1 MAVQRLFPKAQVT
14 IGPWCAAAV
23 SRCAARAASP
33 YPWHALTLHLRIENG
48 FYYDFDFDTPFTDK
62 DLKKI
67 QKEMNKIIAA
77 DLPLRREEVSREEAR
92 ARITALNEPYK
103 LEILDA
109 IKTEPITIYHVGD
122 KWWDLCAGPHVPST
136 GALVPDALELET
148 VAGAYW
154 RGDEK
159 RPQLQRIYG
168 TAWESGAQLAAY
180 KARAEAARA
189 RDHRALGKALD
200 LFSIQEDAGGGLVF
214 WHPAG
219 SRVRHAVESYWKEVH
234 IAAGYDLVYSPH
246 VAKLDLWKTSGHF
259 DFYKESMFDSI
270 DIEEEQYQ
278 LKPMNCPG
286 HVLMYKDGY
295 FSYRDF
301 PLRWA
306 ELGTV
311 YRYERSGTMHGLFRV
326 RGFTQDDAHIFCLED
341 QIADEIR
348 RVLDLTQEML
358 TTFGFSQY
366 EINLSTRP
374 EKSVGSD
381 AIWEKAEN
389 ALRAALDSK
398 GWSYKTDVG
407 GGAFYGPK
415 IDLKI
420 KDAIGRKWQ
429 CSTVQVDF
437 NLPERFG
444 MEYTDAEGARRRPI
458 MIHRALLGSLER
470 FFGILIENYAG
481 AFPLW
486 LAPVQ
491 VRLLPVSDEFADYAH
506 EAASALRKAGLRV
519 EVMGRMSIAKMIRT
533 AEKAKT
539 PLMAVVGARE
549 VESRT
554 LAVRAYGDG
563 EQGTLPLDEVVARAA
578 RLNAEK
584 RGKF

>member
-1 MAVQRLFPKAQVT
+1 MA
-14 IGPWCAAAV
+14 
-23 SRCAARAASP
+23 
-33 YPWHALTLHLRIENG
+33 
-48 FYYDFDFDTPFTDK
+48 
-62 DLKKI
+62 
-67 QKEMNKIIAA
+67 KIIRE
-77 DLPLRREEVSREEAR
+77 DLPLRREEVTRDEAR

-122 KWWDLCAGPHVPST
+122 KWWDLCAGPHVAST
-136 GALVPDALELET
+136 GALVADAVELET

-154 RGDEK
+154 RGDETK
-159 RPQLQRIYG
+159 AQLQRIYG
-168 TAWESGAQLAAY
+168 TAWESAEQLAAY
-180 KARAEAARA
+180 RARCEAAKA
-189 RDHRALGKALD
+189 RDHRVLGKALD
-200 LFSIQEDAGGGLVF
+200 LFSIQEEAGGGLVF

-219 SRVRHAVESYWKEVH
+219 ARVRHAVEAYWKDMH
-234 IAAGYDLVYSPH
+234 LARGYDLVYSPH

-259 DFYKESMFDSI
+259 GFYKDSMFDSI

-295 FSYRDF
+295 YSYRDL

-348 RVLDLTQEML
+348 AVLDLTEEML
-358 TTFGFSQY
+358 TTFGFSRY

-374 EKSVGSD
+374 EKSIGSD
-381 AIWEKAEN
+381 DIWKKSED

-398 GWSYKTDVG
+398 GWSYVTDVG

-420 KDAIGRKWQ
+420 KDALGRKWQ

-437 NLPERFG
+437 NLPERFN
-444 MEYTDAEGARRRPI
+444 MEFTDVDGTRRRPI
-458 MIHRALLGSLER
+458 MIHRALLGSIER
-470 FFGILIENYAG
+470 FFGVLIEHYAG

-491 VRLLPVSDEFADYAH
+491 VRVLPVGDDFEAYAQ
-506 EAASALRKAGLRV
+506 EAAAAMRKAGLRV
-519 EVMGRMSIAKMIRT
+519 EVMSRMSIAKMIRT

-539 PLMAVVGARE
+539 PIMAVVGARE
-549 VESRT
+549 RDART
-554 LAVRAYGDG
+554 LAVRTYAGG
-563 EQGTLPLDEVVARAA
+563 EVGALPLDEVVQRAV
-578 RLNAEK
+578 LQNAT
-584 RGKF
+584 RSATF